1 MQNVSIKIIKNE
13 KRNRYTRTNELSA
26 LLSRACFWFPLRCIF
41 IGNGFRFIRLC
52 LFAYF
57 SLNSCVGLSYISIF
71 PHFGIRLAFVLYYSV
86 FDLSVSASVWYIISD
101 FLDLFGFA
109 SIFKYVCG
117 ILLIF
122 LFHIIASW

>member
-1 MQNVSIKIIKNE
+1 M
-13 KRNRYTRTNELSA
+13 
-26 LLSRACFWFPLRCIF
+26 
-41 IGNGFRFIRLC
+41 
-52 LFAYF
+52 
-57 SLNSCVGLSYISIF
+57 GLSYISIF
-71 PHFGIRLAFVLYYSV
+71 PHFGILYYSV

-122 LFHIIASW
+122 LFHIIAS